1 MYVLVILNQHVMS
14 AQSSFLSNTFGS
26 VLVKVKR
33 YLDKLMQTQIESIA
47 DCKVSKKSKCGI
59 LPYVC
64 NLEEFARNAEVLL
77 KSERRIELEK
87 WYVPLV
93 DSIIENIPRHS
104 AEHHKT
110 PPQVVKM
117 GIL

>member
-1 MYVLVILNQHVMS
+1 MS

-33 YLDKLMQTQIESIA
+33 YLDKFMQAQIESIA
-47 DCKVSKKSKCGI
+47 DCKVSKKSSKCGI
-59 LPYVC
+59 LPYVY

-77 KSERRIELEK
+77 KSDRRIELEK

-93 DSIIENIPRHS
+93 DNIIENIPRHS
-104 AEHHKT
+104 ADHHKT

-117 GIL
+117 G